1 MNKQDKIQEGLT
13 LLDDRNNYV
22 ALETPMVKDTFQ
34 SAFPHTF
41 HFKLSPFL
49 GVVNQQLGNH

>member
-1 MNKQDKIQEGLT
+1 MNKQDKIQEGPT

-41 HFKLSPFL
+41 HFKPVPIF
-49 GVVNQQLGNH
+49 GGC

>member
-41 HFKLSPFL
+41 HFKPILIF
-49 GVVNQQLGNH
+49 GGC